1 MAAGIPFS
9 PRGGYGKTCV
19 KNVTKK
25 SAKRNASSA
34 QKYVKA
40 IIVVGRYCVAI
51 VRPPVV
57 FVKKRFATN
66 V

>member
-1 MAAGIPFS
+1 ME
-9 PRGGYGKTCV
+9 RRV

-40 IIVVGRYCVAI
+40 IIAVGRYCVAI

-57 FVKKRFATN
+57 FVKKRFARN